1 MTNLETWVSL
11 ASLALIVMFVI
22 LLNSFVTVLIG
33 PQSQGPNVDVQPPGV
48 MIQIVS
54 ISGAP
59 GVILG
64 GITYGLAKNYGSRNS
79 GIILT
84 LTGAILVGGLLYIG
98 SRAPNIP
105 ENYTVPYFEPLRY
118 AFIAAGLGIIAVG
131 AILIKNPRKSRTN
144 LADENN
150 W

>member
-33 PQSQGPNVDVQPPGV
+33 PQSQGPNIDVQPPGV
-48 MIQIVS
+48 VIQIVS

-59 GVILG
+59 GIILG

-79 GIILT
+79 GIILI
-84 LTGAILVGGLLYIG
+84 LAGAILVGGLLYVG

-105 ENYTVPYFEPLRY
+105 ENYTVPYFEALRY
-118 AFIAAGLGIIAVG
+118 AFVVAGAGIVAIG
-131 AILIKNPRKSRTN
+131 AILLRSPRKSRAN
-144 LADENN
+144 LEDENI

>member
-11 ASLALIVMFVI
+11 ASLALIIMFVI

-33 PQSQGPNVDVQPPGV
+33 PQAQGPNVDVQPPGV
-48 MIQIVS
+48 VIQIVS

-59 GVILG
+59 GVILC

-79 GIILT
+79 GIILV
-84 LTGAILVGGLLYIG
+84 LTGAILVGGVLYIG

-105 ENYTVPYFEPLRY
+105 ENYTVPYFDPLRY
-118 AFIAAGLGIIAVG
+118 AFIAAGLGIVTVG
-131 AILIKNPRKSRTN
+131 AILLKNHRKPSTN
-144 LADENN
+144 LVDENT

>member
-11 ASLALIVMFVI
+11 ASLALIIMFVI

-33 PQSQGPNVDVQPPGV
+33 PQAQGPNVDVQPPGV
-48 MIQIVS
+48 VIQIVS

-59 GVILG
+59 GVILC

-79 GIILT
+79 GIILV
-84 LTGAILVGGLLYIG
+84 LTGAILVGGVLYIG
-98 SRAPNIP
+98 SRAPYIP
-105 ENYTVPYFEPLRY
+105 ENYTVPYFDPLRY
-118 AFIAAGLGIIAVG
+118 AFIAAGLGIVTVG
-131 AILIKNPRKSRTN
+131 AILLKNPRKPSTN
-144 LADENN
+144 LVDENT

>member
-11 ASLALIVMFVI
+11 ASLALIIMFVI

-33 PQSQGPNVDVQPPGV
+33 PQAQGPNVDVQPPGV
-48 MIQIVS
+48 VIQIVS

-59 GVILG
+59 GVILC

-79 GIILT
+79 GIILV
-84 LTGAILVGGLLYIG
+84 LTGAILVGGVLYIG

-105 ENYTVPYFEPLRY
+105 ENYTVPYFDPLRY
-118 AFIAAGLGIIAVG
+118 AFIAAGLGIVTVG
-131 AILIKNPRKSRTN
+131 AILLKNPRKPSTN
-144 LADENN
+144 LVDENT

>member
-1 MTNLETWVSL
+1 MTNLETWVSF

-33 PQSQGPNVDVQPPGV
+33 PQAQGPNVDVQPPGV
-48 MIQIVS
+48 VIQIVS

-79 GIILT
+79 GIILI
-84 LTGAILVGGLLYIG
+84 LAGAILVGGVLYIG
-98 SRAPNIP
+98 NRAPNIP
-105 ENYTVPYFEPLRY
+105 ENYTVPYFEALRY
-118 AFIAAGLGIIAVG
+118 AFVAAGAGIAAVG
-131 AILIKNPRKSRTN
+131 TILLRNTRKSRTS
-144 LADENN
+144 LADENI